1 MKSQSNH
8 LLDKIIRYASYDQAE
23 ISLSTVYVDNDGNIQ
38 MTFADPSGMLSG
50 DIAGELYAIDK
61 NENEYAIDV
70 KSNGM
75 TDENSLK
82 DQIIS
87 KIEKLSMDG
96 CTIFIKFNLDIPFI
110 PFDIWPSDCCIERVK
125 IFLDV
130 NYSHLERCDLRGSTY
145 LIAL

>member
-8 LLDKIIRYASYDQAE
+8 LLDKIIRYASHDQAE
-23 ISLSTVYVDNDGNIQ
+23 ISLSTVYVDNNGNIQ
-38 MTFADPSGMLSG
+38 MAFADPSGLLSG

-96 CTIFIKFNLDIPFI
+96 CTIFIKFNLDIPI
-110 PFDIWPSDCCIERVK
+110 DIWPSYCCIERVK
-125 IFLDV
+125 IFLDLNENV
-130 NYSHLERCDLRGSTY
+130 F
-145 LIAL
+145 A